1 MSRTVLV
8 VDDDHEIL
16 DITSAVLRDGGY
28 RVLTASGGREGL
40 AIARTERP
48 DLILLDINMDD
59 IDGWSTLR
67 LLRLDQI
74 TRSTRVA
81 MFSVRFDLA
90 EKMEALKR
98 SADDYIVKPFGVDE
112 LLGRV
117 GRILEMA
124 PPAES
129 AGGAV
134 GQARP

>member
-48 DLILLDINMDD
+48 DLILLDINMHD

-67 LLRLDQI
+67 LLRLDQM

-117 GRILEMA
+117 ARILDL
-124 PPAES
+124 PPPPES
-129 AGGAV
+129 AGGAI